1 MPRAIYQKA
10 IYRRP
15 NQLTRAVYKRK
26 NNVIPVE
33 GSTYTISSV
42 ALSSGGQGYAVNDE
56 LIVVSG
62 VEDGVPA
69 TITVKSVTPTVYQ
82 VTTAT
87 AGGTM
92 ADYVSGE
99 TITILGAEGDTPA
112 VLTITA
118 EAGVITSLEVTEA
131 GSYAEDISGEI
142 STYTY
147 EGSGTGL
154 ELTVTADIT
163 DNSGSIESFDYTNGS
178 YTSDLSGVF
187 TLASDTGTGASFNIA
202 MVPEII
208 GDDED
213 ISTQE

>member
-15 NQLTRAVYKRK
+15 NQLTRAVYQRK

-33 GSTYTISSV
+33 GSTYIISSV
-42 ALSSGGQGYAVNDE
+42 TLLSGGKEYAVSDE
-56 LIVVSG
+56 LT
-62 VEDGVPA
+62 VEGGIDDVPGI
-69 TITVKSVTPTVYQ
+69 ITVKSVTPTVYQ
-82 VTTAT
+82 VTAAT
-87 AGGTM
+87 PAGTM

-99 TITILGAEGDTPA
+99 TITILGGEGDTPA

-118 EAGVITSLEVTEA
+118 EDGVITALEVTEA

-154 ELTVTADIT
+154 ELTVTAAIT

-178 YTSDLSGVF
+178 YTSDLSGEF
-187 TLASDTGTGASFNIA
+187 SLLSATGSGASFNVT

-213 ISTQE
+213 FSTQE

>member
-1 MPRAIYQKA
+1 MTRAIYQKA

-15 NQLTRAVYKRK
+15 KQLTRAVYQRE

-33 GSTYTISSV
+33 GSTFTISSV
-42 ALSSGGQGYAVNDE
+42 ALSSAGKGYAVNDE
-56 LIVVSG
+56 LT
-62 VEDGVPA
+62 VEGGADDVPA

-82 VTTAT
+82 VTAAT
-87 AGGTM
+87 PSGTM

-99 TITILGAEGDTPA
+99 TITILGGEGDTPA

-118 EAGVITSLEVTEA
+118 EDGVITALEVTNA

-154 ELTVTADIT
+154 VLTVTAGVT

-187 TLASDTGTGASFNIA
+187 TLSSTTGSGASFDIA